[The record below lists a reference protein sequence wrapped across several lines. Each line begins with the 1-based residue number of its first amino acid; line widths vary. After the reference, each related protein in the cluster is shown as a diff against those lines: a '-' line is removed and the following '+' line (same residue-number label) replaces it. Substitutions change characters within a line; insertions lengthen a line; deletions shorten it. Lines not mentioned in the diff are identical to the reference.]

1 MSEPLP
7 ALTDADAVLERR
19 IWRWRMHL
27 VEADCA
33 DARRFAAAKMGELIR
48 QRRPEQVEHLER
60 ARGLRA

>member
-19 IWRWRMHL
+19 IWRWRMRL

-33 DARRFAAAKMGELIR
+33 DARRFAAAKMGER
-48 QRRPEQVEHLER
+48 RRPVKGQR
-60 ARGLRA
+60 TPIN